1 MSSPI
6 EQPSTD
12 KVTTDAASASAG
24 NSLPEQDV
32 ASKVGST
39 PDVISQ
45 KPSRGKAKQS
55 RAMVSSKLLSVGF
68 VFALVLSL
76 LCLGLSVFYLFQ
88 YLNSANTG
96 ITQVLD
102 KVATQQIKLETGQ
115 LEVLINGRLVMARL
129 GLLSCGVLAGVAFGF
144 LGFALFLLGIK
155 ETMDVSFDSVSYKAN
170 VARMSPG
177 VFLIVIAAV
186 LIGVCVSRETPFNY
200 SIEEARPT
208 SSPRTTSTTSDA
220 PGSAPT
226 PEIKASP
233 RLAPKIEPDKP

>member
-1 MSSPI
+1 MPSPI
-6 EQPSTD
+6 EQPSADNVPSNATS
-12 KVTTDAASASAG
+12 VSADNAI
-24 NSLPEQDV
+24 PEPV
-32 ASKVGST
+32 VVSKGGST
-39 PDVISQ
+39 SDGISQ

-55 RAMVSSKLLSVGF
+55 RSMFSSKLLNAGF

-129 GLLSCGVLAGVAFGF
+129 GLLSCGVLAGVSFGF

-155 ETMDVSFDSVSYKAN
+155 ETMNVSFDSVSYKAN

-177 VFLIVIAAV
+177 VFLVVIAAV
-186 LIGVCVSRETPFNY
+186 LIGVCVSRETPFSY
-200 SIEEARPT
+200 SIEEAKP
-208 SSPRTTSTTSDA
+208 SSPPA
-220 PGSAPT
+220 ISARDGAASSSPT
-226 PEIKASP
+226 PEVKETSK
-233 RLAPKIEPDKP
+233 LAPRIAPDNP

>member
-1 MSSPI
+1 MPSPI
-6 EQPSTD
+6 EQA
-12 KVTTDAASASAG
+12 TTGSRDVPPASAG
-24 NSLPEQDV
+24 RAVPAQEVPYRGEGPSDI
-32 ASKVGST
+32 AG
-39 PDVISQ
+39 Q
-45 KPSRGKAKQS
+45 KPLRGKAKQS
-55 RAMVSSKLLSVGF
+55 RPMVSGKLLSVGF
-68 VFALVLSL
+68 VFALLLSL
-76 LCLGLSVFYLFQ
+76 LCLGLSIFYLFQ

-102 KVATQQIKLETGQ
+102 KVAAQQIKLETGQ

-155 ETMDVSFDSVSYKAN
+155 ETMDVSFDGFSYKAN

-186 LIGVCVSRETPFNY
+186 LIGVCASRETPFNY
-200 SIEEARPT
+200 SIEEAEPSTPRATPT
-208 SSPRTTSTTSDA
+208 NNGAASSS
-220 PGSAPT
+220 PT

-233 RLAPKIEPDKP
+233 KLAPKIEPDQP